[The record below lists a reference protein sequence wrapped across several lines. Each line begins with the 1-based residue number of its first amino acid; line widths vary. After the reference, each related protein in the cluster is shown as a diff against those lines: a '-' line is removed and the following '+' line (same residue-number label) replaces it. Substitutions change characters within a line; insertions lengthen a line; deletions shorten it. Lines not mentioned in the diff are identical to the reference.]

1 MAVVEFLLGLGVGIS
16 LYLWQQYRFRYR
28 LRRIIDSFS
37 PHADSVTSLP
47 NLSLVRR
54 EISYLHQ
61 QQQEIEQERQI
72 WQELVAQ
79 APIGYLRIDE
89 ENQLLWCNQEARQL
103 LKIDR
108 WQPGQVRL
116 LLELVRSYELDRLIE
131 QTRQS
136 QQPQV
141 EDWIFYFTQYVSTKQ
156 EQISPSRGGTTP
168 YESQPFAGKVQSV
181 ALTGYGFPLPKGQVG
196 IFLLDRQPLVEL
208 SQSRDRAVTDLAH
221 ELRTPLTSIALVAEN
236 LLGRLENPERRWV
249 EQMLQET
256 NRLSNLVQEWL
267 ALSQFQADPLELL
280 QYETIDLKGLIL
292 SVCYILEP
300 LAKKKEVTLL
310 YRESESVQLQADK
323 SRLIQVL
330 LNLLDNG
337 IKHSPPQGEVL
348 VKVTAPTPDSSLPP
362 ESNKIIIDIIDSGTG
377 FVDSDLPHI
386 FERLY
391 RGDRSRTRQ
400 TSSSSRST
408 GGSGLGLAIVEQ
420 IVRAHGGSITA
431 QNHPQTGG
439 GWLQVTLPVSQ
450 PQKFLE

>member
-1 MAVVEFLLGLGVGIS
+1 MAVVEFLLGLGVGIG

-28 LRRIIDSFS
+28 LKRILDSFS
-37 PHADSVTSLP
+37 PHADLVTSLSDI
-47 NLSLVRR
+47 SLVRR
-54 EISYLHQ
+54 EITYLHQ

-141 EDWIFYFTQYVSTKQ
+141 QDWDFYFTQYVSTKP
-156 EQISPSRGGTTP
+156 EQITSSKGGTTP
-168 YESQPFAGKVQSV
+168 YKSQPFAGKVQSV

-196 IFLLDRQPLVEL
+196 IFLLNRQPLVEL
-208 SQSRDRAVTDLAH
+208 SQSRDRALADLAH

-236 LLGRLENPERRWV
+236 LVGRLENPERRWV
-249 EQMLQET
+249 EQMLRET
-256 NRLSNLVQEWL
+256 NRLSKLVQEWL
-267 ALSQFQADPLELL
+267 DLTQLQADPFESL
-280 QYETIDLKGLIL
+280 QYQTVDLKELIL
-292 SVCYILEP
+292 SVCHILEP
-300 LAKKKEVTLL
+300 LAQKQEVTLF
-310 YRESESVQLQADK
+310 YPDRESVQLQADK
-323 SRLIQVL
+323 SRLTQVF

-337 IKHSPPQGEVL
+337 IKHSPRQSQVL
-348 VKVTAPTPDSSLPP
+348 IKVTAPTPDSLLPQ
-362 ESNKIIIDIIDSGTG
+362 EQQKIIIDIIDSGTG
-377 FVDSDLPHI
+377 FVASDLPHV

-391 RGDRSRTRQ
+391 RSDRSRTRQ
-400 TSSSSRST
+400 TSPSSSSA
-408 GGSGLGLAIVEQ
+408 GGSGLGLAIVQQ

-439 GWLQVTLPVSQ
+439 GWLQVILPVSQ
-450 PQKFLE
+450 TEEF

>member
-1 MAVVEFLLGLGVGIS
+1 MAVVEFLLGLGIGIS

-28 LRRIIDSFS
+28 LKRILDSFS
-37 PHADSVTSLP
+37 PHADSVSSLSDI
-47 NLSLVRR
+47 SLVRR
-54 EISYLHQ
+54 ELSYLHQ

-72 WQELVAQ
+72 WEELVAQ
-79 APIGYLRIDE
+79 APIGCLRINE
-89 ENQLLWCNQEARQL
+89 ENQLLWCNQQARQL

-141 EDWIFYFTQYVSTKQ
+141 EDWVFYYTQYVSTPQKQ
-156 EQISPSRGGTTP
+156 RSLSGEKTTSDQ
-168 YESQPFAGKVQSV
+168 SQPFTGKVQSV
-181 ALTGYGFPLPKGQVG
+181 PLTGYGFPLPKGQVG
-196 IFLLDRQPLVEL
+196 IFLLNRQPLVEL
-208 SQSRDRAVTDLAH
+208 SQSRDRALADLTH

-236 LLGRLENPERRWV
+236 LVRRLQNPERHWV
-249 EQMLQET
+249 EQMLRET
-256 NRLSNLVQEWL
+256 NRLSQLVQEWL
-267 ALSQFQADPLELL
+267 DLTQMQADPFESL
-280 QYETIDLKGLIL
+280 QYQTVDLKELIL
-292 SVCYILEP
+292 SVCHILEP
-300 LAKKKEVTLL
+300 LAQKKEITIIYPNCNL
-310 YRESESVQLQADK
+310 VQLQADK
-323 SRLIQVL
+323 SRLTQVF

-337 IKHSPPQGEVL
+337 IKHSPPQGQVL
-348 VKVTAPTPDSSLPP
+348 VKVTPPAHDSSLPP
-362 ESNKIIIDIIDSGTG
+362 EQQKIIIDVIDSGTG
-377 FVDSDLPHI
+377 FLPSDLPYV

-400 TSSSSRST
+400 KSFSGSG

-439 GWLQVTLPVSQ
+439 GWLQITLPLTQNSE
-450 PQKFLE
+450 F

>member
-28 LRRIIDSFS
+28 LKRILDSFS
-37 PHADSVTSLP
+37 SHADSVTSMS
-47 NLSLVRR
+47 NISLVRR
-54 EISYLHQ
+54 ELSYLHQ

-72 WQELVAQ
+72 WEELVAL

-89 ENQLLWCNQEARQL
+89 ENQLLWCNQQARQL

-141 EDWIFYFTQYVSTKQ
+141 QDWVFYFTQYVSTKQ
-156 EQISPSRGGTTP
+156 EQTIPSKGETTLH
-168 YESQPFAGKVQSV
+168 ESQPFAGKVQSV
-181 ALTGYGFPLPKGQVG
+181 ALTSYSFPLPKGQVG
-196 IFLLDRQPLVEL
+196 IFLLNRQPLVEL
-208 SQSRDRAVTDLAH
+208 SQSRDRAWADLAH

-249 EQMLQET
+249 EQMLKET

-267 ALSQFQADPLELL
+267 ELTQLQADPFESL
-280 QYETIDLKGLIL
+280 QYQTIDLKELIL
-292 SVCYILEP
+292 SVCHILEP

-310 YRESESVQLQADK
+310 YSDGESVQIQADK

-337 IKHSPPQGEVL
+337 IKHSPLQGQVL
-348 VKVTAPTPDSSLPP
+348 VKVTAPTQDSSLPQ
-362 ESNKIIIDIIDSGTG
+362 EQNKIIIDIIDSGTG
-377 FVDSDLPHI
+377 FVDSDLPHV

-400 TSSSSRST
+400 ISSSSSSA
-408 GGSGLGLAIVEQ
+408 GGSGLGLAIVQQ

-439 GWLQVTLPVSQ
+439 GWLQVSLPTSQ
-450 PQKFLE
+450 SEKF

>member
-37 PHADSVTSLP
+37 PHANSVTSMS
-47 NLSLVRR
+47 NISLVRR
-54 EISYLHQ
+54 ELSYLHQ
-61 QQQEIEQERQI
+61 QQQAIEQERKI
-72 WQELVAQ
+72 WEELVAL

-89 ENQLLWCNQEARQL
+89 ENQLLWCNQQARQL

-141 EDWIFYFTQYVSTKQ
+141 QDWVFYFTQYVSTKQ
-156 EQISPSRGGTTP
+156 EQTTP
-168 YESQPFAGKVQSV
+168 SPGETTLHESQPFAGKVQSV

-196 IFLLDRQPLVEL
+196 IFLLNRQPLVEL
-208 SQSRDRAVTDLAH
+208 SQSRDRAWADLAH

-236 LLGRLENPERRWV
+236 LLGRLQNPERRWV

-267 ALSQFQADPLELL
+267 DLTQLQAEPFESL
-280 QYETIDLKGLIL
+280 QYQTIDLKELIL
-292 SVCYILEP
+292 SVCHILEP
-300 LAKKKEVTLL
+300 LAKKKEVTLF
-310 YRESESVQLQADK
+310 YCDSESVQIQADK
-323 SRLIQVL
+323 SRLIQVF

-337 IKHSPPQGEVL
+337 IKHSPSQGRVL
-348 VKVTAPTPDSSLPP
+348 VKVTPPAQDSSLPQ
-362 ESNKIIIDIIDSGTG
+362 EQKKIIIDIIDSGTG

-391 RGDRSRTRQ
+391 RGDRSRSRQ
-400 TSSSSRST
+400 RSSSSGST
-408 GGSGLGLAIVEQ
+408 GGSGLGLAIVQQ

-439 GWLQVTLPVSQ
+439 GWLQITLPLSQ
-450 PQKFLE
+450 SEKP